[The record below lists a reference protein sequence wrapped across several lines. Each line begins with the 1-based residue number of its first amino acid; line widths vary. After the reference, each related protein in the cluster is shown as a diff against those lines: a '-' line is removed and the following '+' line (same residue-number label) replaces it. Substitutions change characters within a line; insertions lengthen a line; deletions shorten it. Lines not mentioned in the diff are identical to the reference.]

1 MSAQNLPD
9 RTPSKATSK
18 TNSLDCKADEE
29 SFWTSFLDDKPTS
42 SKKSKSENQRT
53 RASNKPGVRRQG
65 SKDEQAKESKQNKN
79 LTSDSYTHV
88 DASPESKATNR
99 GKKECLESEV
109 LGLLPSGSKN
119 EVAKKRQDK
128 AKKLQYTEKGIT
140 KEIKADKDIPQDHKV
155 FDKTN
160 PLVHPESSTGSIMPK
175 EMPTEM
181 KNGDRCGKQTYG
193 AETSRIKS
201 ITEHSISHEQAS
213 FDSQDNADDKMREV
227 LESEENSCK
236 PHGSSQEQLEDFS
249 GVRFDNVSLV
259 DEESVDPQTISLEEP
274 VATSTPFHS
283 QQKADIVEG
292 LLIRECAL
300 TGQNSISR
308 NDKNVT
314 ETLLE
319 DRATLSVGTPAPVG
333 DTNIEVD
340 KTDELLTARDESA
353 KEDEV
358 QGRSAEGKAPVLSS
372 VFMKR

>member
-1 MSAQNLPD
+1 M
-9 RTPSKATSK
+9 
-18 TNSLDCKADEE
+18 
-29 SFWTSFLDDKPTS
+29 
-42 SKKSKSENQRT
+42 
-53 RASNKPGVRRQG
+53 
-65 SKDEQAKESKQNKN
+65 
-79 LTSDSYTHV
+79 
-88 DASPESKATNR
+88 
-99 GKKECLESEV
+99 
-109 LGLLPSGSKN
+109 LPSGSKN

-128 AKKLQYTEKGIT
+128 AKKLQYTEKGKGQGIT
-140 KEIKADKDIPQDHKV
+140 KEIKADKDIPQDHKL

-160 PLVHPESSTGSIMPK
+160 PLVYPESSTGSIMPT

-181 KNGDRCGKQTYG
+181 KCGDWCGKQTYG
-193 AETSRIKS
+193 AETSSMKS

-213 FDSQDNADDKMREV
+213 FDSQDSADDKMREV

-300 TGQNSISR
+300 TEQNSISR

-319 DRATLSVGTPAPVG
+319 DRATLSVETPAPVG

-353 KEDEV
+353 QENEV